1 MKTNKLINKV
11 LNSSIEGY
19 TCYLYRNSHWIINSS
34 TNDWVVQVSNSGYT
48 FYRQEFFKKICYYL
62 SLSPGDIESYVRDW
76 VVNELGFYV
85 SDHCHPD
92 YMGGE
97 YDWRKDFDAMEV
109 VDYGVVSHI
118 PRQME

>member
-1 MKTNKLINKV
+1 M
-11 LNSSIEGY
+11 
-19 TCYLYRNSHWIINSS
+19 
-34 TNDWVVQVSNSGYT
+34 
-48 FYRQEFFKKICYYL
+48 
-62 SLSPGDIESYVRDW
+62 SLSPDNIPLYVRDW

-109 VDYGVVSHI
+109 IEHGVVSHI
-118 PRQME
+118 PRRPDSLCSR